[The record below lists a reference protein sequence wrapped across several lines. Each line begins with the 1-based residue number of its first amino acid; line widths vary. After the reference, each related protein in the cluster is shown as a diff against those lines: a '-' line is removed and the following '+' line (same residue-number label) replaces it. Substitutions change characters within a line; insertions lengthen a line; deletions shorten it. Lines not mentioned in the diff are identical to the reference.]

1 MVYSLEPFVTNVN
14 YHLTSSTEL
23 DFLSHRSQRV
33 KFASACFSEWG
44 PVPVGIPQGTKL
56 GPWLLVLMINDL
68 DMNAQQWKYEDD
80 TTLSEVEAK
89 GGVKSCAS
97 HS

>member
-1 MVYSLEPFVTNVN
+1 M
-14 YHLTSSTEL
+14 
-23 DFLSHRSQRV
+23 
-33 KFASACFSEWG
+33 G
-44 PVPVGIPQGTKL
+44 PVPAGILQGTKL
-56 GPWLLVLMINDL
+56 GPWLFVLMINDL
-68 DMNAQQWKYEDD
+68 DMNAQQWKYEDN